1 MVVLPLQEAAER
13 QHKHAQVNIHPASR
27 MAAERATAGNPPH
40 KVSNPQFQP
49 ARQHVRMQQ
58 QLQCPDKQDGS
69 DPCVY
74 SSASNAVHVASAIH
88 DQHTPAA
95 AQGLAHA
102 REVLVACPATANST
116 KSVDSR
122 ANQSETE
129 PTGLKAAEAA
139 QAAVAEVTAVEH
151 TSQTDAKG
159 GHTQSDRQSDGS
171 AACVQHNRPGD
182 LVISQTRL
190 EPEHAASG
198 LQVKQHAQPSTPGAG
213 QGLLQEL
220 PCTPGLVSSIS
231 ACCVLPR
238 SCSSNGEDS
247 SGSGLEAEHSIRF
260 RKRSKFEALKAR
272 REEARQKAE
281 VIHKLVLCTQS
292 VCVAVDR
299 KLVLRS
305 FCTLLMSLS
314 AQPQVSKPTQA
325 HYLSGRPTQPKQ
337 TCLALQ
343 PDLLCSW
350 THNTYAIMCIFPSGC
365 KFPVPTHPY
374 AAKTCQVPSKTKEAS
389 CLYCCIRTRN
399 A

>member
-1 MVVLPLQEAAER
+1 MIVLPLQEAAER
-13 QHKHAQVNIHPASR
+13 QHRHAQQVNIHPASS

-40 KVSNPQFQP
+40 KVSNPRFQP

-58 QLQCPDKQDGS
+58 QLHCPDKQDGS
-69 DPCVY
+69 DHCVN
-74 SSASNAVHVASAIH
+74 SSASSAVYVASAIQ

-95 AQGLAHA
+95 TDAAQGLADA
-102 REVLVACPATANST
+102 KEVLAACPATANNT
-116 KSVDSR
+116 KSIDSR
-122 ANQSETE
+122 VNQSETE

-139 QAAVAEVTAVEH
+139 QAAVAEVTAVVH

-159 GHTQSDRQSDGS
+159 GHMQSDRQIDSS

-220 PCTPGLVSSIS
+220 PCTPGLVSSSS

-247 SGSGLEAEHSIRF
+247 SGSGLEAENSIRF

-281 VIHKLVLCTQS
+281 VIRKLVLCTQS
-292 VCVAVDR
+292 VCDAVDR
-299 KLVLRS
+299 KHILHS

-314 AQPQVSKPTQA
+314 AHPRVSKPTQA
-325 HYLSGRPTQPKQ
+325 HYLSGRPAQPKQ

-350 THNTYAIMCIFPSGC
+350 THNTYAIVCIFPSGC

-374 AAKTCQVPSKTKEAS
+374 AAKTRQVPSKNVEGHQ
-389 CLYCCIRTRN
+389 CDL
-399 A
+399 